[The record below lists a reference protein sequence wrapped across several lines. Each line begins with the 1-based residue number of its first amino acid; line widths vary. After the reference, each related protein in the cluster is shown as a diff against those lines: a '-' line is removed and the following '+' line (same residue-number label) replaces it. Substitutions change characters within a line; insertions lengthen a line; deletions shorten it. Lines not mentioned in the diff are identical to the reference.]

1 MFHYFCRARYD
12 LDNLANGIF
21 PCHKLQG
28 VFTEVSEC
36 MYVVWNIKNQ
46 IVLFLSLCVCA
57 CVCVCVCGG
66 GGGRGCVCVYVCVC
80 AGFGAVGVVMM
91 LQSLMG
97 VIRSNLS

>member
-36 MYVVWNIKNQ
+36 IYVVWNIKKPNCF
-46 IVLFLSLCVCA
+46 IFKF
-57 CVCVCVCGG
+57 VCVCGG
-66 GGGRGCVCVYVCVC
+66 GGRGGAYACMCVC
-80 AGFGAVGVVMM
+80 AGCGAVGVVMI

-97 VIRSNLS
+97 VIRSN

>member
-46 IVLFLSLCVCA
+46 IVLFLSLCVCVR
-57 CVCVCVCGG
+57 VCVCLCGVWCGG
-66 GGGRGCVCVYVCVC
+66 GCNDITESYGGDQVQFIIKEPKSSYPHPPTPGDE
-80 AGFGAVGVVMM
+80 
-91 LQSLMG
+91 
-97 VIRSNLS
+97 

>member
-36 MYVVWNIKNQ
+36 MYVVWNIKKANCF
-46 IVLFLSLCVCA
+46 IFKCECA
-57 CVCVCVCGG
+57 YA
-66 GGGRGCVCVYVCVC
+66 RMCVC
-80 AGFGAVGVVMM
+80 AGCGGVGVVMI

-97 VIRSNLS
+97 VIRSN

>member
-28 VFTEVSEC
+28 MFTEVSEC
-36 MYVVWNIKNQ
+36 IYVVWNIKKPNCF
-46 IVLFLSLCVCA
+46 IFKFLCV
-57 CVCVCVCGG
+57 V
-66 GGGRGCVCVYVCVC
+66 GGGRGGAYACMCVC
-80 AGFGAVGVVMM
+80 AGCGAVGVVMI

-97 VIRSNLS
+97 VIRSN

>member
-46 IVLFLSLCVCA
+46 IVLFLSLCVCVR
-57 CVCVCVCGG
+57 VCVCVCGG
-66 GGGRGCVCVYVCVC
+66 GGGAYACMCVC
-80 AGFGAVGVVMM
+80 AGCGAVGVVMI

-97 VIRSNLS
+97 VIRSN

>member
-28 VFTEVSEC
+28 VFTGVSEC
-36 MYVVWNIKNQ
+36 IYVVWNIKKPNGF
-46 IVLFLSLCVCA
+46 IFKFVCVCA
-57 CVCVCVCGG
+57 CVRVCVWGG
-66 GGGRGCVCVYVCVC
+66 VRMCVC
-80 AGFGAVGVVMM
+80 AGCSGVGVVMI

-97 VIRSNLS
+97 VIRSN

>member
-28 VFTEVSEC
+28 VFTGVSEC
-36 MYVVWNIKNQ
+36 IYVVWNIKKPNGF
-46 IVLFLSLCVCA
+46 IFKFV
-57 CVCVCVCGG
+57 CVCVCV
-66 GGGRGCVCVYVCVC
+66 RVCVCVGGGVRMCVC
-80 AGFGAVGVVMM
+80 AGYSGVGVVMI

-97 VIRSNLS
+97 VIRSN

>member
-46 IVLFLSLCVCA
+46 IVLFLSLCVC
-57 CVCVCVCGG
+57 VCVCVWGG
-66 GGGRGCVCVYVCVC
+66 GGGAYVCVC
-80 AGFGAVGVVMM
+80 AGFGAVGVVMI